1 MYYVRLHYFMGF
13 LMHFILFLGHC
24 KKISSTKWVFL
35 LSREYTLTQKFT
47 KWTLKIDNYLE
58 DLGFLDGGWGVDLR

>member
-35 LSREYTLTQKFT
+35 LSRVHSHAKIHEVDT
-47 KWTLKIDNYLE
+47 KNRQLFRR
-58 DLGFLDGGWGVDLR
+58 LGFLGWGVDLC